1 MARIVRLFKATL
13 SVMETKISLVRVA
26 VKAKI
31 LMRGGMILRCF
42 QFRKSKTKF
51 VNPKYE
57 HNALQPPLLPDCLC
71 KLDEQA
77 LFDISSITCRANKN
91 QL

>member
-1 MARIVRLFKATL
+1 MARIVGPFKANL
-13 SVMETKISLVRVA
+13 SVIETKISLVRVA

-31 LMRGGMILRCF
+31 LMRGGMILRKF
-42 QFRKSKTKF
+42 PITKKQHEIRY
-51 VNPKYE
+51 PKYE

-77 LFDISSITCRANKN
+77 LLDISSITFRANKN